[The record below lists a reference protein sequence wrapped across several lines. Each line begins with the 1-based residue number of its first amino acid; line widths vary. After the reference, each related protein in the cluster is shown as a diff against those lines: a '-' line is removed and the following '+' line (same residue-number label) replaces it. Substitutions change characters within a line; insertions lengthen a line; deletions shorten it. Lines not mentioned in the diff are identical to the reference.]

1 MTVADVELVTV
12 PAVTVNVVEVAPAGI
27 DMVDGTLAAVLE
39 LDSDTV
45 IPPVPAAEVSVTVP
59 VPVWPLAIE
68 LGLTDTLLSAAGGG
82 VMV

>member
-12 PAVTVNVVEVAPAGI
+12 PAVTVNVAEVAPAGI
-27 DMVDGTLAAVLE
+27 DMVDGTLAAVLLE

-59 VPVWPLAIE
+59 VPV
-68 LGLTDTLLSAAGGG
+68 
-82 VMV
+82 